1 MQELILLRSTCIF
14 YHLACSSAEHT
25 PKPMEPLADNIFGGV
40 LPSLV
45 YKAFQYVFSKLLF
58 ETNGNFSCPPPHLWQ
73 DMNGPSGL
81 LAQDKIQRRQKGR
94 KSIENKLS
102 FLIRG

>member
-1 MQELILLRSTCIF
+1 M
-14 YHLACSSAEHT
+14 
-25 PKPMEPLADNIFGGV
+25 
-40 LPSLV
+40 
-45 YKAFQYVFSKLLF
+45 
-58 ETNGNFSCPPPHLWQ
+58 PPHIWQ

-102 FLIRG
+102 FLIRGSSEKEEKNDLIS

>member
-1 MQELILLRSTCIF
+1 MFSQNCFLKQMAIF
-14 YHLACSSAEHT
+14 HA
-25 PKPMEPLADNIFGGV
+25 
-40 LPSLV
+40 
-45 YKAFQYVFSKLLF
+45 
-58 ETNGNFSCPPPHLWQ
+58 PPHIWQ

-102 FLIRG
+102 FLIRGSSEKEEKNDLIS